1 MGSSC
6 MCDFPIYVHYMPWKI
21 PYGIST
27 CLNSKP
33 KFEASSCVLHFPICL
48 LVGLAALFARFLF
61 HLRSVFFRTL
71 HHIHCLHPHSY
82 TNAPKRNSFV
92 FILHD
97 SKPPRY
103 QNALTRT
110 RLRCMYILGARFVQH
125 QIFEHFSHFRH

>member
-21 PYGIST
+21 P

-48 LVGLAALFARFLF
+48 LVGLPALFARFSF
-61 HLRSVFFRTL
+61 HLSSVFFRTL

-82 TNAPKRNSFV
+82 TNAPKKKFFRIHFTRFKAATLSKCTDKNKTPLNVCTRRSFRSTPNIV
-92 FILHD
+92 
-97 SKPPRY
+97 
-103 QNALTRT
+103 
-110 RLRCMYILGARFVQH
+110 
-125 QIFEHFSHFRH
+125 EHFSHFRH